1 MELKILKEPV
11 TQVDT
16 VFLDNFRFSNGRGL
30 PLSYREFAKK
40 YGYGLLCNLF
50 LIYVPLRKYCDSW
63 SNQTKIL
70 KHTFNEFISN
80 NWYLT
85 LKPDGDETLIKNAVP
100 FGKSENGDFL
110 FWNILSE
117 PQRDE
122 FEIYITDFGGMGVL
136 KIADSIDEFIES
148 ITANKLQPKIS
159 AIINHSLPAVFH
171 PIKIVDNE

>member
-1 MELKILKEPV
+1 MINIDSQTEEDSPCHIE
-11 TQVDT
+11 
-16 VFLDNFRFSNGRGL
+16 
-30 PLSYREFAKK
+30 
-40 YGYGLLCNLF
+40 NL
-50 LIYVPLRKYCDSW
+50 R
-63 SNQTKIL
+63 
-70 KHTFNEFISN
+70 N

-85 LKPDGDETLIKNAVP
+85 LKPDGNEPLIKNAVP

-136 KIADSIDEFIES
+136 KIADSIDEFIEL

-159 AIINHSLPAVFH
+159 AIINHSLPAVFY
-171 PIKIVDNE
+171 PIKLVTD